1 MSNHLMKNIII
12 SKIEEKLNNLI
23 KTKVQNLYNIVDKYK
38 INIETILNNKATRP
52 LPNDM
57 THLNELIINYTN
69 LVNNQK
75 NRYYLNISDKP
86 FEILSEFIHEHLEP
100 PLVLIKDQYNS
111 IEERLLNELFNI
123 IDNFPNY
130 YLVVKDLLNLET
142 MNENITP
149 FINYTNETIFDY
161 IDILDKNIKSYINKL
176 IHYTYIN
183 GLYYV
188 DSPCFGSFC
197 YNEKEILNNETNTDN
212 IYNNTRR
219 LEQKEKQYILNGIN
233 IPDLDKVKI
242 NKLKN
247 KKLRNLEEYNS
258 TLGSITENDINSF
271 ILDMQAILNEFTK
284 TYLNQEFKDIN
295 RFSTIFFDK
304 INNTFLFK
312 LKRSIEMVGVRFK
325 TIFTEESYNIFE
337 NRLFKQYNNISKYVN
352 KYSKIIENTKDKF
365 INTLKDSS
373 ILIDI
378 MFNVSYT
385 KINTYYQI
393 LYQSIQNKLQRI
405 DGDEDNRIWNNI
417 KRLLSGKKEKYTET
431 DVIEDPIK
439 GDFPDQPKFIIKKNE
454 KSIQYVKQL
463 DIFGGKE
470 EYSNNFLN
478 KMFEDAKKGVI
489 TDFFKG
495 EIVFDD
501 IKNHFFSYFD
511 GEGNEMTWENMKKK
525 VETLKLGLSV
535 GGMCSLE
542 SKSCNLMINLCFS
555 LFKFKLNKFVF
566 PIKLLPYLE
575 LAFSIIPSIKSE
587 ICVGVGPELDLTKI
601 KESSFNIEISGE
613 TSVGV
618 TVDVGV
624 YTPSLNSPVRLSF
637 NVGLIGILGS
647 GKVGFKLHLY
657 FKDKYKI
664 DLYYEFKAFE
674 LSWYVMMQLTFQIKV
689 AEFEMSF
696 SFAFYIIQKVFC
708 GLKYEQHNEFT
719 YEYGKSQIDLLK
731 TRTMNGM
738 KYFKQKKN
746 DVIHKFDY

>member
-1 MSNHLMKNIII
+1 
-12 SKIEEKLNNLI
+12 
-23 KTKVQNLYNIVDKYK
+23 
-38 INIETILNNKATRP
+38 
-52 LPNDM
+52 
-57 THLNELIINYTN
+57 
-69 LVNNQK
+69 
-75 NRYYLNISDKP
+75 
-86 FEILSEFIHEHLEP
+86 
-100 PLVLIKDQYNS
+100 
-111 IEERLLNELFNI
+111 
-123 IDNFPNY
+123 
-130 YLVVKDLLNLET
+130 
-142 MNENITP
+142 
-149 FINYTNETIFDY
+149 
-161 IDILDKNIKSYINKL
+161 
-176 IHYTYIN
+176 
-183 GLYYV
+183 
-188 DSPCFGSFC
+188 
-197 YNEKEILNNETNTDN
+197 
-212 IYNNTRR
+212 
-219 LEQKEKQYILNGIN
+219 
-233 IPDLDKVKI
+233 
-242 NKLKN
+242 
-247 KKLRNLEEYNS
+247 
-258 TLGSITENDINSF
+258 
-271 ILDMQAILNEFTK
+271 
-284 TYLNQEFKDIN
+284 
-295 RFSTIFFDK
+295 
-304 INNTFLFK
+304 
-312 LKRSIEMVGVRFK
+312 MVGVRFK

-365 INTLKDSS
+365 INTLEDSS

-378 MFNVSYT
+378 MFNVSYM

-439 GDFPDQPKFIIKKNE
+439 GDFPDQPEFIIKKNE
-454 KSIQYVKQL
+454 KSIQYIKQL

-470 EYSNNFLN
+470 EYSNSFLN

-501 IKNHFFSYFD
+501 IKNNFFSYFD
-511 GEGNEMTWENMKKK
+511 SEENEITWEKIKKK
-525 VETLKLGLSV
+525 VKTLKVGLSV

-542 SKSCNLMINLCFS
+542 SKTCNLMINLCFT
-555 LFKFKLNKFVF
+555 LFEFKLNKFVF

-647 GKVGFKLHLY
+647 GKVGFKLYLY
-657 FKDKYKI
+657 FKDRYKI

-689 AEFEMSF
+689 AKFEISF

-731 TRTMNGM
+731 TRTMNGL

-746 DVIHKFDY
+746 DVIHKYDY